1 MAAGNWTGWTNDLVE
16 VLKFAQIKAG
26 DVFTLARVYESENL
40 LKKMHP
46 NNNHIKAKIRQQLQ
60 ILQDYDYVEFID
72 HKGHYKVI
80 KSFPEPK

>member
-16 VLKFAQIKAG
+16 VLKFAEIKTG

-40 LKKMHP
+40 LKKMYP

-60 ILQDYDYVEFID
+60 SLQDYDYV
-72 HKGHYKVI
+72 
-80 KSFPEPK
+80 

>member
-1 MAAGNWTGWTNDLVE
+1 MAAGNWTDWTNDLVE
-16 VLKFAQIKAG
+16 VLKFAEIKTG

-60 ILQDYDYVEFID
+60 ILQDYGYLEFID
-72 HKGHYKVI
+72 NKGHYKVI
-80 KSFPEPK
+80 KSFPNPK